1 MQCSR
6 SGGRFRLMVRILL
19 LEDDLVTA
27 GAVASGLTHRG
38 YEVEHAADVPSA
50 LAAIERIAFDAAVL
64 DVMVPGGSGYDV
76 LDALRKKSGGVP
88 VLILTAR
95 DQLEDRV
102 EGLDRGGDDYLVKP
116 FALVELAARL
126 RALLRRPPTRVE
138 VARSGDLEVDLLH
151 RSARHGD
158 TALALTPKE
167 LELLHC
173 LLSRAGEVL
182 TRKDLLEQ
190 VWGYRFDPGTNVVEV
205 HVNRLRRK
213 LESVGVSDCIRTV
226 RGAGY
231 SIDA

>member
-1 MQCSR
+1 MAH
-6 SGGRFRLMVRILL
+6 ILL
-19 LEDDLVTA
+19 LEDDAVTA
-27 GAVASGLTHRG
+27 NSVAAGLRHQG
-38 YEVEHAADVPSA
+38 YEVEAVGDVASA
-50 LAAIERIAFDAAVL
+50 RAAIERVAFDAAIL

-76 LDALRKKSGGVP
+76 LDALRARSGGIP

-95 DQLEDRV
+95 DGVDDRV

-116 FALVELAARL
+116 FALAELAARL
-126 RALLRRPPTRVE
+126 RALLRRPVTRVE
-138 VARSGDLEVDLLH
+138 VARVGALEADLLH

-158 TALALTPKE
+158 TALGLTPKE
-167 LELLHC
+167 LELLHY
-173 LLSRAGEVL
+173 LLLHAGEVL
-182 TRKDLLEQ
+182 TRKELLEK

-213 LESVGVSDCIRTV
+213 LEAAGAGDCIRTV

>member
-1 MQCSR
+1 MA
-6 SGGRFRLMVRILL
+6 RILL
-19 LEDDLVTA
+19 LEDDAVTA
-27 GAVASGLTHRG
+27 QAVAAGLTHRG
-38 YEVEHAADVPSA
+38 YDVEAVGDVASA
-50 LAAIERIAFDAAVL
+50 RAAIDRVAFDAAIL

-76 LDALRKKSGGVP
+76 LDALRARSAGVP

-95 DQLEDRV
+95 DGVGDRV

-116 FALVELAARL
+116 FALAELAARL

-138 VARSGDLEVDLLH
+138 VARVGALEVDLLH
-151 RSARHGD
+151 RSARYGD
-158 TALALTPKE
+158 TALNLTPKE
-167 LELLHC
+167 LELLHF
-173 LLSRAGEVL
+173 LLARAGEVL
-182 TRKDLLEQ
+182 TRKELLEQ

-213 LESVGVSDCIRTV
+213 LESADAQDCIRTV

>member
-1 MQCSR
+1 MHPPRSR
-6 SGGRFRLMVRILL
+6 SNLADMVRLLL
-19 LEDDLVTA
+19 LEDDAVTA
-27 GAVASGLTHRG
+27 GAVASGLAHRG
-38 YEVEHAADVPSA
+38 YQVERAADVPAA
-50 LAAIERIAFDAAVL
+50 LAAIDRIAFDAAIL
-64 DVMVPGGSGYDV
+64 DVMVPGGSGYEV
-76 LDALRKKSGGVP
+76 LDALRAKSGGIP

-95 DQLEDRV
+95 DGVNDRV

-138 VARSGDLEVDLLH
+138 VARVGTLEVDLLH

-158 TALALTPKE
+158 TALNLTPKE

-173 LLSRAGEVL
+173 LLARAGEVL
-182 TRKDLLEQ
+182 THKELLEQ

-213 LESVGVSDCIRTV
+213 LEGAGAADSIRTI

>member
-1 MQCSR
+1 MA
-6 SGGRFRLMVRILL
+6 RILL
-19 LEDDLVTA
+19 LEDDVVTA
-27 GAVASGLTHRG
+27 QAVAAGLAHRG
-38 YEVEHAADVPSA
+38 YEVEAVGDVASA
-50 LAAIERIAFDAAVL
+50 RAAIDRTAFDAAIL

-76 LDALRKKSGGVP
+76 LDALRARSAGVP

-95 DQLEDRV
+95 DGVGDRV

-116 FALVELAARL
+116 FAVVELAARL

-138 VARSGDLEVDLLH
+138 VARVGALEVDLLH
-151 RSARHGD
+151 RSARHGES
-158 TALALTPKE
+158 ALNLTPKE
-167 LELLHC
+167 LELLHF
-173 LLSRAGEVL
+173 LLARAGEVL
-182 TRKDLLEQ
+182 TRKELLEQ

-213 LESVGVSDCIRTV
+213 LESVGATDCIRTV

>member
-1 MQCSR
+1 MQPPHSR
-6 SGGRFRLMVRILL
+6 SNLATMVRLLL
-19 LEDDLVTA
+19 LEDDEVTA
-27 GAVASGLTHRG
+27 GAVASGLAHRG
-38 YEVEHAADVPSA
+38 YEVERAADVSTA
-50 LAAIERIAFDAAVL
+50 LAAIERIAFDAAIL
-64 DVMVPGGSGYDV
+64 DVMVPGGSGYQV
-76 LDALRKKSGGVP
+76 LDALRAKSGGIP
-88 VLILTAR
+88 ILILTAR
-95 DQLEDRV
+95 DGVDDRV

-138 VARSGDLEVDLLH
+138 VARVGALEVDLLH

-173 LLSRAGEVL
+173 LLARAGEVFS
-182 TRKDLLEQ
+182 RKELLEQ

-213 LESVGVSDCIRTV
+213 LEFAGAAESIRTV

>member
-1 MQCSR
+1 VEI
-6 SGGRFRLMVRILL
+6 MVRILL
-19 LEDDLVTA
+19 LEDDVVTA
-27 GAVASGLTHRG
+27 GAVASGLAHRG
-38 YEVEHAADVPSA
+38 YDVEHVPDVATA
-50 LAAIERIAFDAAVL
+50 LAAIDRVGFDAAVL

-76 LDALRKKSGGVP
+76 LAALRAKSVGIP

-126 RALLRRPPTRVE
+126 RALLRRPATRVE
-138 VARSGDLEVDLLH
+138 VARVGDLEVDLLH
-151 RSARHGD
+151 RSARHGE
-158 TALALTPKE
+158 TLLALTPKE

-173 LLSRAGEVL
+173 LVSRAGEVL
-182 TRKDLLEQ
+182 TRKELLEQ

-213 LESVGVSDCIRTV
+213 LESAGIPGTIQTIR
-226 RGAGY
+226 GSGY
-231 SIDA
+231 SINA

>member
-1 MQCSR
+1 MA
-6 SGGRFRLMVRILL
+6 RILL
-19 LEDDLVTA
+19 LEDDGVTA
-27 GAVASGLTHRG
+27 QAVAAGLAHHG
-38 YEVEHAADVPSA
+38 YEVEAVGDVASA
-50 LAAIERIAFDAAVL
+50 CAAIDRIAFDAAIL

-76 LDALRKKSGGVP
+76 LDALRARSAGVP

-95 DQLEDRV
+95 DGVGDRV

-126 RALLRRPPTRVE
+126 RALLRRPPTRIE
-138 VARSGDLEVDLLH
+138 VARVGALEADLLH
-151 RSARHGD
+151 RSARYGD
-158 TALALTPKE
+158 TALNLTPKE
-167 LELLHC
+167 LELLHF
-173 LLSRAGEVL
+173 LVARAGEVL
-182 TRKDLLEQ
+182 TRKELLEQ

-213 LESVGVSDCIRTV
+213 LESAGATDCIRTV

>member
-1 MQCSR
+1 MAAPSLNA
-6 SGGRFRLMVRILL
+6 SELRF
-19 LEDDLVTA
+19 
-27 GAVASGLTHRG
+27 
-38 YEVEHAADVPSA
+38 
-50 LAAIERIAFDAAVL
+50 
-64 DVMVPGGSGYDV
+64 
-76 LDALRKKSGGVP
+76 
-88 VLILTAR
+88 
-95 DQLEDRV
+95 
-102 EGLDRGGDDYLVKP
+102 
-116 FALVELAARL
+116 L

-151 RSARHGD
+151 RSARHRE

-213 LESVGVSDCIRTV
+213 LESVGVVDCIRTV

>member
-1 MQCSR
+1 
-6 SGGRFRLMVRILL
+6 MVKILL
-19 LEDDLVTA
+19 LEDDGVTA
-27 GAVASGLTHRG
+27 GAVASGLRQRG
-38 YEVEHAADVPSA
+38 YEVETVADVA
-50 LAAIERIAFDAAVL
+50 AAYAAIDRQSFDAAIL

-76 LDALRKKSGGVP
+76 LARVREKNGGIP

-95 DQLEDRV
+95 DSLEDRV

-116 FALVELAARL
+116 FALVEVAARL
-126 RALLRRPPTRVE
+126 RALLRRPTSRVE
-138 VARSGDLEVDLLH
+138 VARQGSLEVDLLH
-151 RSARHGD
+151 RTARYGD
-158 TALALTPKE
+158 QAIALTPKE

-173 LLSRAGEVL
+173 LLTRAGEVL
-182 TRKDLLEQ
+182 TRKELLEL

-213 LESVGVSDCIRTV
+213 LDGVGATECIRTV